1 MSKRKQEVV
10 NSDLA
15 SKKSLALPAAVAG
28 RGNQK
33 IADEVGVARHTDP
46 LCPKL

>member
-15 SKKSLALPAAVAG
+15 SKRSLALPLAGAG
-28 RGNQK
+28 RGDRK
-33 IADEVGVARHTDP
+33 
-46 LCPKL
+46 